1 METKISSSEM
11 LDLIPS
17 INPQKNYWL
26 VRTSS
31 GANYDDFINGGY
43 IAIGWNEITLFDLNQ
58 INLFPG
64 NRPLFDTIRD
74 KVKSERDDDDSENS
88 RGIQAYQSRSI
99 GQLLKFA
106 YEIKKGDVVV
116 IPSYNS
122 DKLAFGEV
130 LTTPILTSD
139 SIKFG
144 SDQCEYNKRKRVR
157 WLKTNVSRSTLD
169 SNLYKFIFA
178 HQTINNISEYS
189 EHINNFLYDFYQVDG
204 NYSLVLRVKST
215 AKIDAFAMSQF
226 YSDLIYF
233 INYFSDV
240 EEEKDKKLSVTFDL
254 QSPGTIVFVGSI
266 LLGVG
271 LFTIAMFTI
280 MAGGEN
286 GFEFDPESKKIKWN
300 FKSNSFL
307 EKYSEYLDRKEARNE
322 RKAKRITEEDEQ
334 RRKRLFE
341 NLKHFEVSPNK
352 DVSELTEPGS
362 EEKN

>member
-1 METKISSSEM
+1 METKINSSEL

-17 INPQKNYWL
+17 INSQKNYWL

-64 NRPLFDTIRD
+64 NKPLFDTIRD
-74 KVKSERDDDDSENS
+74 KVKSERDEDDSENS

-106 YEIKKGDVVV
+106 YEIKKGDIVV

-130 LTTPILTSD
+130 LATPILTSD

-144 SDQCEYNKRKRVR
+144 SDKCEYDKRKRVR

-189 EHINNFLYDFYQVDG
+189 EHINNFLFDFYQLEG
-204 NYSLVLRVKST
+204 KYSLVLRVRSK
-215 AKIDAFAMSQF
+215 AKIDAFAMNQF
-226 YSDLIYF
+226 YSDLLYF
-233 INYFSDV
+233 IDYFSDS
-240 EEEKDKKLSVTFDL
+240 EENEEKQLSVTFDL
-254 QSPGTIVFVGSI
+254 QSPGTIVFVAVAA
-266 LLGVG
+266 LGFG
-271 LFTIAMFTI
+271 LFGIALFTI

-286 GFEFDPESKKIKWN
+286 GLEFDPTTKKFKWK

-307 EKYSEYLDRKEARNE
+307 DKLSDFLDRREARIE
-322 RKAKRITEEDEQ
+322 RKALRIAKNDELRFKQ
-334 RRKRLFE
+334 LIE